1 MILLMTRYEVGKEAM
16 RVMAQK
22 NSRDRR
28 ILGLSRRCSRI
39 KNQLTEYLKIELGN
53 IKILFTELLL
63 IKQFR
68 YLGLEVFFQMALQ
81 IILLLLTKTETATTS
96 GLQTFFEQPSLFGI
110 DSTVLVRWGLLGR
123 CLRRLT

>member
-1 MILLMTRYEVGKEAM
+1 MILLITRYEAGKEAM

-39 KNQLTEYLKIELGN
+39 KNQLTEYLKIELGHN
-53 IKILFTELLL
+53 ILFTESFL
-63 IKQFR
+63 IKQFC

-123 CLRRLT
+123 C

>member
-1 MILLMTRYEVGKEAM
+1 MILLITRYEAGKEAM

-39 KNQLTEYLKIELGN
+39 KNQLAEYLKIELGN

-63 IKQFR
+63 IKQFC

-123 CLRRLT
+123 C

>member
-1 MILLMTRYEVGKEAM
+1 MILLITRYEAGKEAM

-53 IKILFTELLL
+53 IKILFTELFL
-63 IKQFR
+63 IKQFC
-68 YLGLEVFFQMALQ
+68 YLGLEVFFQMLLTLK
-81 IILLLLTKTETATTS
+81 LLLLDFLPRLLRLETFSDQQFPEFCMTSWVSPTT
-96 GLQTFFEQPSLFGI
+96 L
-110 DSTVLVRWGLLGR
+110 
-123 CLRRLT
+123 

>member
-1 MILLMTRYEVGKEAM
+1 MILLITRYEAGKEAM

-53 IKILFTELLL
+53 IKILLSA
-63 IKQFR
+63 KQT
-68 YLGLEVFFQMALQ
+68 Y
-81 IILLLLTKTETATTS
+81 IS
-96 GLQTFFEQPSLFGI
+96 
-110 DSTVLVRWGLLGR
+110 
-123 CLRRLT
+123 